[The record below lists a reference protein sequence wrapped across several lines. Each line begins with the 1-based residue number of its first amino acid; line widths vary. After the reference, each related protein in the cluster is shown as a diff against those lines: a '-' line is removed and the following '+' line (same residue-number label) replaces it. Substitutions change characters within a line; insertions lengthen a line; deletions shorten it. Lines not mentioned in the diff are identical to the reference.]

1 MLSSITSKNVGENNS
16 IIIMNYILKNSP
28 ITRKQFVNETEFS
41 TGTISNHVNN
51 LIDKGFIEETEKGY
65 SSGGRKPIYIEVV
78 PDRAFM
84 VSINIEVNQT
94 NIYIY
99 NLCYERIAEKSFD
112 IVKGKPRVTLQK
124 IKHELE
130 EIIKGRVIEDN
141 ISGIGISVP
150 GLVEKEKGSCVLAPN
165 LKWNSVNL
173 RKFFNNELSYHPV
186 YIENEAKAAALAEK
200 KFEYPGVDSMV
211 YISVNEGIGCGI
223 VVGGDLIRG
232 ESGNAGEFGHIKVSD
247 EGYPCH
253 CGNRGCW
260 EAEASERFLLKR
272 YRELSSG
279 GNITLPEF
287 YNQFYEKEKY
297 AVDVMDEAAYSLG
310 KGVANII
317 NSLNPELIV
326 IGGGIT
332 RASEEIYDKVDEVI
346 EDLALDLLYKNT
358 EMKFSKLK
366 KEAANLGMAWQL
378 KEYGLMRELT

>member
-16 IIIMNYILKNSP
+16 IIIMNYVLKNSP
-28 ITRKQFVNETEFS
+28 ITRKQLVNETEFS

-211 YISVNEGIGCGI
+211 YISANEGIGCGI